1 MDLGI
6 RGRRALVGGA
16 SSGLGRAIAERL
28 AAEGCDLAISS
39 RRAEAIG
46 QAAADIS
53 ERHGVTVTPIAADF
67 GDPGAAA
74 LLADRALEVL
84 GGVDILVLN
93 AGGPPTVDVTATD
106 ADGWRRAIQL
116 LVMTPVELATRLLP
130 GMRSRGWGRIV
141 AVGSYAARQPIDDL
155 AYSNAG
161 RTALMAW
168 LKTTSRAVASDGV
181 TVNGALP
188 GRHATARIESLD
200 RITAERTG
208 RSVEAVRADH
218 LAAIPAGRYGEPDE
232 FASYVAYLC
241 SAPAAYQTGT
251 FTVIDG
257 GLVAGFP

>member
-28 AAEGCDLAISS
+28 AAEGCELAISS

-46 QAAADIS
+46 QAAADIAG
-53 ERHGVTVTPIAADF
+53 RHGVTVTPIAADF
-67 GDPGAAA
+67 SDPGAAA
-74 LLADRALEVL
+74 LLAERATEAL

-106 ADGWRRAIQL
+106 PEGWQRALQL
-116 LVMTPVELATRLLP
+116 LLLTPVELATRLLP
-130 GMRSRGWGRIV
+130 GMRSRGWGRVV

-155 AYSNAG
+155 AYSNAA

-168 LKTTSRAVASDGV
+168 LKTTSRAVAADGV

-208 RSVEAVRADH
+208 TSAEAVRADH

-241 SAPAAYQTGT
+241 SVPAAYQTGT